1 MNRNHNQEG
10 WESPSSLFN
19 KLKFSS
25 LLAFWKKLSYF
36 TVPGNWFQKNVFAPF
51 RLDRSGRGKKWRGD
65 ITLHWILCGGDGWG
79 QLGFDQNNFAISISF
94 LVVFRVWC
102 TLKEDTF
109 FFYEICAVGET
120 LVFMFNV
127 KLFTEIVNQI
137 SFHWKSYFRW
147 LWGQNW
153 VILFRQIKSS
163 PDSVPPIWQ
172 LQTQSAKVR
181 KFAVFRWN

>member
-1 MNRNHNQEG
+1 MKRNHNQEG
-10 WESPSSLFN
+10 WEPPSSLFN

-25 LLAFWKKLSYF
+25 LLILEETFIIHRSRKLVSKIF
-36 TVPGNWFQKNVFAPF
+36 FAPF

-65 ITLHWILCGGDGWG
+65 ITLHWILCGGMVRVSCD
-79 QLGFDQNNFAISISF
+79 LTKIILRFPISF
-94 LVVFRVWC
+94 VVVFRFWC
-102 TLKEDTF
+102 TLKENTF
-109 FFYEICAVGET
+109 SFMKSVLRVRLWF
-120 LVFMFNV
+120 FMFNV